1 VNYRQNADAAAVVC
15 GEISGHGGK
24 ALAVQ
29 ADVSVAADVRRMV
42 AEIEAHL
49 GSIDILVNNAGI
61 AHPRKLEEITE
72 AEWDEVLT
80 VKGGEFGL
88 DGRLVFPESRKLRA
102 AWGIRTS
109 TMVGRSRWTPAPP
122 LTLPNGSKTWTGAR
136 KVSVRTFCFSALN
149 QTLVFVIRKVRTFQV
164 VLKRVADR
172 LRGASGSLH
181 SLVERSKKLDAP
193 RRAVGEP
200 VVSRL

>member
-1 VNYRQNADAAAVVC
+1 MIS
-15 GEISGHGGK
+15 EISSSSCNDLQRLRMPTVLCHVLCLTFVSGFDSFRAHHPP
-24 ALAVQ
+24 Q
-29 ADVSVAADVRRMV
+29 DVSEVAIQIRKRR
-42 AEIEAHL
+42 
-49 GSIDILVNNAGI
+49 GI
-61 AHPRKLEEITE
+61 RPRWAT
-72 AEWDEVLT
+72 
-80 VKGGEFGL
+80 GFS
-88 DGRLVFPESRKLRA
+88 ESRKLRA

-136 KVSVRTFCFSALN
+136 KVSVRTFCFSALY

-181 SLVERSKKLDAP
+181 SLVDRSKKLDAP